1 MKKSPLNSAWGAA
14 TSAAGGSG
22 GSGSGNP
29 VDLEQL
35 AEGGIL
41 GAIGQVAQGVKTQS
55 LRDTPNALMG
65 DGSEAVTEHETIY
78 KHIKKDVNPSFE
90 TAVQGDIMQS
100 TGSVTQSA
108 HEKPLGDVFEPGARV
123 AAENMFG
130 ATVPGNFGRS
140 MGG

>member
-1 MKKSPLNSAWGAA
+1 MKKSPLKAAMPGTTDPLQPENTLAQLGPGEVLQGAA
-14 TSAAGGSG
+14 
-22 GSGSGNP
+22 
-29 VDLEQL
+29 Q
-35 AEGGIL
+35 
-41 GAIGQVAQGVKTQS
+41 AIQGGVKTQS

-65 DGSEAVTEHETIY
+65 DGSEAVAKHEEIY

-100 TGSVTQSA
+100 TGGVTQSA
-108 HEKPLGDVFEPGARV
+108 YEKPLGEVFKDGTLV

-130 ATVPGNFGRS
+130 AAVPGNFGRS

>member
-1 MKKSPLNSAWGAA
+1 MKKSPLNALLDATTSVLDGGNSQNSPYMEMPGSIADAA
-14 TSAAGGSG
+14 QA
-22 GSGSGNP
+22 
-29 VDLEQL
+29 V
-35 AEGGIL
+35 
-41 GAIGQVAQGVKTQS
+41 QGVKTQS
-55 LRDTPNALMG
+55 LRDTPNALG
-65 DGSEAVTEHETIY
+65 GEEAVTEHETIY

-90 TAVQGDIMQS
+90 TAVQGNIMQS

-108 HEKPLGDVFEPGARV
+108 HEKPLGDVFEDGAKV

>member
-1 MKKSPLNSAWGAA
+1 MKKSPLNNAWSAA
-14 TSAAGGSG
+14 TSAVGGSG
-22 GSGSGNP
+22 GGGSGNP

-41 GAIGQVAQGVKTQS
+41 GTIGQAAQGARTQS
-55 LRDTPNALMG
+55 IADTPNALMG
-65 DGSEAVTEHETIY
+65 DGSEAVTKHEGIY

-100 TGSVTQSA
+100 TGGVTQSA
-108 HEKPLGDVFEPGARV
+108 YEKPLGDVFEPGAKV

>member
-1 MKKSPLNSAWGAA
+1 MKKSPLKAAMPGTTDPLQPESALHQFRPGEEPSWQEAA
-14 TSAAGGSG
+14 
-22 GSGSGNP
+22 N
-29 VDLEQL
+29 
-35 AEGGIL
+35 
-41 GAIGQVAQGVKTQS
+41 AIQGTKTQS

-65 DGSEAVTEHETIY
+65 DGSEAVAKHEEIY

-100 TGSVTQSA
+100 TGGVTQSA
-108 HEKPLGDVFEPGARV
+108 YEKPLGEVFKDGTLV

-130 ATVPGNFGRS
+130 AAVPGNFGRS

>member
-1 MKKSPLNSAWGAA
+1 MKKSPLNAVANAAQAIQGGA
-14 TSAAGGSG
+14 TSLGELIGSG
-22 GSGSGNP
+22 PIADATTS
-29 VDLEQL
+29 
-35 AEGGIL
+35 AL
-41 GAIGQVAQGVKTQS
+41 GGVKTQS

-100 TGSVTQSA
+100 TGGVTQSA
-108 HEKPLGDVFEPGARV
+108 QEKPLGDVFKPAARV